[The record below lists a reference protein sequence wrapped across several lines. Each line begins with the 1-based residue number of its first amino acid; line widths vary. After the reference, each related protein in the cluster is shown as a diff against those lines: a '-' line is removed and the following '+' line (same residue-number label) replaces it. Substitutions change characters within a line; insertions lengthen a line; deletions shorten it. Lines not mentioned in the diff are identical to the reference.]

1 MKNKRTLQTLIAVFI
16 SVFIL
21 FIFNGCG
28 NKKKK
33 TNSHKTDKTIVSL
46 TPTSSP
52 LPEVPLK
59 NTPGETPLKSPDKKT
74 FGNIIPEIK
83 KGGFTKKEIEEI
95 SKDGYLS
102 YFYRR
107 KYSKPEVKIVW
118 DAVNKLLPQYT
129 HKDKLLA
136 TRSILAYHWVVYRT
150 TANHNMSANI
160 RVTKKYRNL
169 IKRYSK
175 LHEIPH
181 EMMEGVIT
189 WENSGGISRRSWAAC
204 VGVGQLSAGAVHTS
218 HRFYV
223 PYVKKEKKLASAY
236 RKLNKSFN
244 FPLLKMTGK
253 KHEENARLFNVAKR
267 HRKKRIELGVKDE
280 RIIPECNIEDAAIY
294 LKLLYN
300 NYAGR
305 MDLAISAYH
314 NGGLNNNDIIGNH
327 LKRLSGGKTGGSMT
341 QKEIMSAINQY
352 NLSFIDLWKDNTSRG
367 MLSGLRTVFGHIT
380 TSANKRLSLG
390 DESDIYP
397 WKVIA
402 GYAALDAPES
412 IRKGLIEKYRGPW
425 DVAECR
431 GLRTYTDYNMIRRGI
446 KSGWLVKLP
455 SSMYKDNGIG
465 AIKDATSSYLKK
477 RKVYNYYVS
486 PEMIGL
492 LQEINSMYRQR
503 TGNNRVKV
511 PLRATLD
518 SRILERYSPGS
529 IPVRY
534 RTHLQGVAVDI
545 DLAKAPYHNKLY
557 RILKELYLGDRIY
570 FVRSGGANRVC
581 INPRYGKYYYEKYR
595 KLKSH

>member
-1 MKNKRTLQTLIAVFI
+1 M
-16 SVFIL
+16 

-28 NKKKK
+28 NKIKKLASRE
-33 TNSHKTDKTIVSL
+33 NHKTIVLL

-52 LPEVPLK
+52 LPEVPLE
-59 NTPGETPLKSPDKKT
+59 NIPGETPVKTPDKKA

-83 KGGFTKKEIEEI
+83 KVGFTKKEIEEI
-95 SKDGYLS
+95 GRDGYLS

-118 DAVNKLLPQYT
+118 DAVNKLLPRYNREE
-129 HKDKLLA
+129 KLLA

-150 TANHNMSANI
+150 TSSHNISANI
-160 RVTKKYRNL
+160 RVTKKYRDL
-169 IKRYSK
+169 IKRYAK
-175 LHEIPH
+175 LHEVPP
-181 EMMEGVIT
+181 EMVEGVIT
-189 WENSGGISRRSWAAC
+189 WENSGGISKRSWAAC

-244 FPLLKMTGK
+244 FPLLKMTCK
-253 KHEENARLFNVAKR
+253 KHEENAHLFNVAKR
-267 HRKKRIELGVKDE
+267 HRKKRIALGVKDG
-280 RIIPECNIEDAAIY
+280 RTIPECNIEDSVIY

-300 NYAGR
+300 NYASR

-314 NGGLNNNDIIGNH
+314 NGGLNNNDIIGNR
-327 LKRLSGGKTGGSMT
+327 LKRLTGGKTGGNMT
-341 QKEIMSAINQY
+341 QKEIISAINQY
-352 NLSFIDLWKDNTSRG
+352 DLSFIDLWKDNTSRD
-367 MLSGLRTVFGHIT
+367 MLNGLRTVFGHIT
-380 TSANKRLSLG
+380 TPANRRLALG

-402 GYAALDAPES
+402 GYAALDAPEPV
-412 IRKGLIEKYRGPW
+412 IRGLIEKYRGPW

-431 GLRTYTDYNMIRRGI
+431 GLRTYADYNMIRRGI

-455 SSMYKDNGIG
+455 SLMYKDNGIG
-465 AIKDATSSYLKK
+465 NIEGATSSYLKK

-492 LQEINSMYRQR
+492 LHEINDMYRRR
-503 TGNNRVKV
+503 TGNNKVKV
-511 PLRATLD
+511 PLRAALD
-518 SRILERYSPGS
+518 SRMLERYTPAS
-529 IPVRY
+529 IPDRY
-534 RTHLQGVAVDI
+534 RTHLQGVSVDV
-545 DLAKAPYHNKLY
+545 DLAKAPYRNKLY

-570 FVRSGGANRVC
+570 FVRNGGANRVC

-595 KLKSH
+595 KLKSK